1 MIGGKLSTAEHS
13 ASLDSS
19 GRTTPRVAV
28 SLTTF
33 AIVASALM
41 IYISQAFLATSI
53 LGIKREL
60 QAGLIIPIAL
70 AACYY
75 IVAQPGRLTNP
86 LIAFSIVKLGTEFA
100 LRGQWSY
107 ILDSLAAVFALVVL
121 VSAPARSFEIGI
133 KFLVRFAG
141 ILALMALV
149 QWVILLHD
157 PTQAKFVIEVSDD
170 GAMLNT
176 IENPIA
182 LLALHG
188 DLDYSLLGHQVVR
201 MQSFAKE
208 PSLNVLYFLLP
219 ACLAFLRNSRSTR
232 LWGSIMLAYSIFSL
246 SGSVFL
252 SLGFSGIWF
261 VLLRVSSIKFAVP
274 WGMLIFMAVFLSA
287 VKYFGLEP
295 LMDAFTYIAQYGDY
309 LNKGASLTDRTG
321 GAVLNMGAALAS
333 PFGSSTLSDIPG
345 PWLINSALAAGWL
358 GVLCLVWFLSKL
370 GKQLDTFYSNSP
382 QVSWRALGSLL
393 LLGAVAMVVVFNDY
407 QMGNYSGLILLAFI
421 YRTIQMGNERDEA
434 VHRRIST

>member
-1 MIGGKLSTAEHS
+1 MIGSSGPST
-13 ASLDSS
+13 ASLDSIEGS
-19 GRTTPRVAV
+19 TPRAAV
-28 SLTTF
+28 SVTTF
-33 AIVASALM
+33 AIVASALL
-41 IYISQAFLATSI
+41 IYVSQAFLLSSI

-60 QAGLIIPIAL
+60 QAILIIPIAL

-75 IVAQPGRLTNP
+75 IVSQPSRLAHP
-86 LIAFSIVKLGTEFA
+86 LIGFSMVKLGTELA

-107 ILDSLAAVFALVVL
+107 ILDSLASAFALVVL
-121 VSAPARSFEIGI
+121 VCAPARSFEIGV

-149 QWVILLHD
+149 QWVMLFQD
-157 PTQAKFVIEVSDD
+157 PTLAKFVIEVSDD

-201 MQSFAKE
+201 MQSFGKE
-208 PSLNVLYFLLP
+208 PSLNVLYFVLP
-219 ACLAFLRNSRSTR
+219 ACLAFLRNTRSTR
-232 LWGSIMLAYSIFSL
+232 LWGSIMLAFSVFSL

-261 VLLRVSSIKFAVP
+261 VLLRVTSIKFAVP
-274 WGMLIFMAVFLSA
+274 WGMLVFMGAFLSA

-295 LMDAFTYIAQYGDY
+295 IMDAFTYIAQYGDY

-333 PFGSSTLSDIPG
+333 PFGSSTPSDIPG

-370 GKQLDTFYSNSP
+370 GQQLDVFYSNSRL
-382 QVSWRALGSLL
+382 VSGRALGSLL
-393 LLGAVAMVVVFNDY
+393 LLGAIAMVVVFNDY
-407 QMGNYSGLILLAFI
+407 QMGNYSGLISLAFI
-421 YRTIQMGNERDEA
+421 YRTIQMGNQRDEA
-434 VHRRIST
+434 NHRRIPI

>member
-1 MIGGKLSTAEHS
+1 MATAEHS
-13 ASLDSS
+13 PSVDTVERS
-19 GRTTPRVAV
+19 TPRAATV

-33 AIVASALM
+33 AMVASALL
-41 IYISQAFLATSI
+41 IYVSQAFLASEI

-60 QAGLIIPIAL
+60 QAILIIPIAL
-70 AACYY
+70 AACHY
-75 IVAQPGRLTNP
+75 IVSQPRRLVDP
-86 LIAFSIVKLGTEFA
+86 LIFFSMVKLGTELA

-107 ILDSLAAVFALVVL
+107 ILDSLASAFALLVL
-121 VSAPARSFEIGI
+121 ACAPARSFEISV

-149 QWVILLHD
+149 QWVMLIHD
-157 PTQAKFVIEVSDD
+157 PTLSKSVIEVSDD

-188 DLDYSLLGHQVVR
+188 DPDYTLLGHPVVR

-208 PSLNVLYFLLP
+208 PSLNVLYFVLP

-252 SLGFSGIWF
+252 SLGFSGIWW

-274 WGMLIFMAVFLSA
+274 WGMLIFMAVFLFA
-287 VKYFGLEP
+287 VEYFGLEP
-295 LMDAFTYIAQYGDY
+295 IMDAFTYIAQYGDY

-333 PFGSSTLSDIPG
+333 PFGSPTLSDIPG

-358 GVLCLVWFLSKL
+358 GVLCLIWFLSKL
-370 GKQLDTFYSNSP
+370 GRQLDTYYRNS
-382 QVSWRALGSLL
+382 RALSGRTLGSLL

-421 YRTIQMGNERDEA
+421 YRTIEMRNERDQA
-434 VHRRIST
+434 VHRRVSS

>member
-1 MIGGKLSTAEHS
+1 MATAEQS
-13 ASLDSS
+13 ASLNLVDRS
-19 GRTTPRVAV
+19 TPRAAV
-28 SLTTF
+28 SLATF
-33 AIVASALM
+33 AIVASALL
-41 IYISQAFLATSI
+41 IYVSQAFLATSI

-60 QAGLIIPIAL
+60 QAALIIPISL

-75 IVAQPGRLTNP
+75 IVSQPRRLINP
-86 LIAFSIVKLGTEFA
+86 LIAFSIVKLGTELA
-100 LRGQWSY
+100 LRGQVSY
-107 ILDSLAAVFALVVL
+107 ILDSLASAFALVVL
-121 VSAPARSFEIGI
+121 VCAPARSFEIGV

-149 QWVILLHD
+149 QWVVLFQD
-157 PTQAKFVIEVSDD
+157 PTMAKFVIEVSDD

-182 LLALHG
+182 MLALHG
-188 DLDYSLLGHQVVR
+188 DPDYSLLGHPVVR

-208 PSLNVLYFLLP
+208 PSLNVLFFVLP
-219 ACLAFLRNSRSTR
+219 ACLAFLRNTRSTR
-232 LWGSIMLAYSIFSL
+232 LWGSIMLAFSMFSL

-274 WGMLIFMAVFLSA
+274 WGMLVFMGVFLSA

-295 LMDAFTYIAQYGDY
+295 IMDAFTYIAQYGDF
-309 LNKGASLTDRTG
+309 LNKGHSLTDRTG

-370 GKQLDTFYSNSP
+370 GRQLDEFYANSP
-382 QVSWRALGSLL
+382 LISGRALGSLL
-393 LLGAVAMVVVFNDY
+393 LLGAIAMVVVFNDY
-407 QMGNYSGLILLAFI
+407 QMGNFSGLILLAFI
-421 YRTIQMGNERDEA
+421 YRTIQMGNQRDEA
-434 VHRRIST
+434 IHRRIHT

>member
-1 MIGGKLSTAEHS
+1 M
-13 ASLDSS
+13 
-19 GRTTPRVAV
+19 
-28 SLTTF
+28 TTF
-33 AIVASALM
+33 AIVAAALLV
-41 IYISQAFLATSI
+41 YVSQAFLVSEI

-60 QAGLIIPIAL
+60 QAVLIIPIAL

-75 IVAQPGRLTNP
+75 LVAQPGRLIDP
-86 LIAFSIVKLGTEFA
+86 LVGFSIVKLGTELA

-107 ILDSLAAVFALVVL
+107 ILDSLASAFALVVL
-121 VSAPARSFEIGI
+121 ASAPARSFEIGV

-149 QWVILLHD
+149 QWVMLIQD
-157 PTQAKFVIEVSDD
+157 PTLAKFVIEVSDD

-182 LLALHG
+182 ILALHG
-188 DLDYSLLGHQVVR
+188 NADYTLLGHPVVR

-208 PSLNVLYFLLP
+208 PSLNVLYFVLP
-219 ACLAFLRNSRSTR
+219 ACLAFLRNARWAR
-232 LWGSIMLAYSIFSL
+232 VWGCVMLAYSIFSL

-252 SLGFSGIWF
+252 ALGFSAVWWA
-261 VLLRVSSIKFAVP
+261 LLHVSSIKFAVP
-274 WGMLIFMAVFLSA
+274 WGMLLFMAVFLSA

-358 GVLCLVWFLSKL
+358 GVLFLIWFLSRL
-370 GKQLDTFYSNSP
+370 GQQLDTYYSNSP
-382 QVSWRALGSLL
+382 KVSWRALGSLG
-393 LLGAVAMVVVFNDY
+393 LLGAIAMVVVFNDY
-407 QMGNYSGLILLAFI
+407 QMGNYAGLILLGFI
-421 YRTIQMGNERDEA
+421 YRTIQMRNQRDEA
-434 VHRRIST
+434 VHRRISA